1 MNRPAL
7 LSLALLLLKGRDQQG
22 TRNFLHVTA
31 PREAFAPWHRYRP
44 PSLDR
49 RAVTRHPMT
58 PSDRREP
65 GLQISAGIQT

>member
-31 PREAFAPWHRYRP
+31 PREAFAPWHRSRP

-49 RAVTRHPMT
+49 RAVTHHPMT

-65 GLQISAGIQT
+65 GLQISAGIQR